1 MEKINAIRKYLQT
14 HTDQRDIYHRK
25 LEGGHEFRIH
35 NNGRSCWVMV
45 DDNVIDQS
53 DALAL
58 TEMLTNAHIPQTCRD
73 TAQMRHWIVT
83 PQGVIEENVP
93 GEHL

>member
-1 MEKINAIRKYLQT
+1 MEKINAIRKCLET
-14 HTDQRDIYHRK
+14 HAGHRDIYHRK
-25 LEGGHEFRIH
+25 LNDGHEFRIH
-35 NNGRSCWVMV
+35 NNGRSCWVII
-45 DDNVIDQS
+45 DNTVIDQS

-58 TEMLTNAHIPQTCRD
+58 TEMLTNAHVPQSCRD

-93 GEHL
+93 GEYL